1 MASQWKDVLRKI
13 DDCRWEIPADYKEGM
28 RVPGI
33 VYADDKMIGK
43 IMEDQSLEQVANVAF
58 LPGIVYA
65 SLAMPDIHW
74 GYGFPVGGVAATRVD
89 RGVISPGGVG
99 FDINCGVRFLRTD
112 TCWSR
117 TSNLI
122 SRGW

>member
-1 MASQWKDVLRKI
+1 
-13 DDCRWEIPADYKEGM
+13 M

-33 VYADDKMIGK
+33 VYADEKMITK
-43 IMEDQSLEQVANVAF
+43 IMEDQALDQVANVAF

-89 RGVISPGGVG
+89 EGVISPGGVG
-99 FDINCGVRFLRTD
+99 FDINCGVRLLRTD
-112 TCWSR
+112 LTEAEVTPR
-117 TSNLI
+117 LETLVEVLYRNVPNR
-122 SRGW
+122 RGFQGQDTHQGEQ